1 MKPGFTAV
9 SQTAGLVPEMP
20 RCEVFASHPPLIAA
34 VAGSLYH
41 VEDMVTREDSSLP
54 AGSLE
59 GGQGSCPC
67 YENGFHVVTGEPA
80 KEPATA
86 ILRTC
91 RVGIQGDALLV
102 KAKPL

>member
-34 VAGSLYH
+34 VAGSFYH
-41 VEDMVTREDSSLP
+41 VEDMLTREDSSLL
-54 AGSLE
+54 AVSLQS
-59 GGQGSCPC
+59 GQGSCPC
-67 YENGFHVVTGEPA
+67 YENCCHVATGEPA
-80 KEPATA
+80 KEAATA
-86 ILRTC
+86 ILRIC

-102 KAKPL
+102 KAQSL